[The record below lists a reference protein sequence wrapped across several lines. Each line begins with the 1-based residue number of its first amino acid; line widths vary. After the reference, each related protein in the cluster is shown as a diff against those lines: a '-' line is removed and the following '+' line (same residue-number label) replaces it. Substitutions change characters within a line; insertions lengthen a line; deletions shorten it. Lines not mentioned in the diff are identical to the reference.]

1 MDNKFKE
8 AGKEVVIEAFL
19 TGEEASIFA
28 FTDGKTILPMQAA
41 QDHKAIFD
49 GDKGPNT
56 GGMGAY
62 CPAPIV
68 TNAVYQRVIDRV
80 FTPFLSGLKQE
91 GIDYRGIIYAGLMI
105 DEGNPS
111 IVEFNVRFGDPETQV
126 VLPRLKTD
134 LVSIFQAI
142 HEQRLSDIHLEW
154 DDCYAVC
161 VVLASAGY
169 PGNYETGKVISGL
182 TERESV
188 HVVHA
193 GTKVNEN
200 GDIVTNGGRVLGVV
214 GMNADLQKAID
225 FTYKEVSAIH
235 FEGKYNR
242 SDIAKKAF

>member
-1 MDNKFKE
+1 MLFR
-8 AGKEVVIEAFL
+8 
-19 TGEEASIFA
+19 S
-28 FTDGKTILPMQAA
+28 
-41 QDHKAIFD
+41 AIFD